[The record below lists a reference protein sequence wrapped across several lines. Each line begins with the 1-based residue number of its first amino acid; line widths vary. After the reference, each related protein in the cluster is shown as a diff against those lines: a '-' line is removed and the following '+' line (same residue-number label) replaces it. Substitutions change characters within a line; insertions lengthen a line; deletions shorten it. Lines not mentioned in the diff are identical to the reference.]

1 MIKLI
6 DYINNCLE
14 KVEKEYG
21 APLRKIIAGIL
32 DINSDQR
39 KSMSQTKVEL
49 EQQFQETYMVLGREG
64 AIRFN

>member
-1 MIKLI
+1 
-6 DYINNCLE
+6 
-14 KVEKEYG
+14 VEKEYG